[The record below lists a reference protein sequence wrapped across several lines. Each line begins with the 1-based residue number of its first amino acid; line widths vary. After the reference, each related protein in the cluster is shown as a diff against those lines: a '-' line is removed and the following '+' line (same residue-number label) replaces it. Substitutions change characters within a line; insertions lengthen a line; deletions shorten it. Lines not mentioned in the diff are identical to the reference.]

1 MLPSTTP
8 RSQLYAQGKLPEFAL
23 FSPTPPA
30 PQFADITPPTTPAD
44 LAFVFALGFGAGN
57 LLQNSYRLSYL
68 EDALANPDGGFP
80 AITDGLPAA
89 APGLAGR
96 QALRLND
103 LRNWIPTAPVLLC
116 GGALDPLV
124 FWFNAQL
131 MQGYW
136 ASRAPPS
143 ASLSVLDLEA
153 AVSAND
159 PYETLKSDF
168 ELAKQL
174 VAADAVAQGATD
186 GGALAVAEAY
196 HATLV
201 APFCFTAARS
211 FFANQ

>member
-1 MLPSTTP
+1 
-8 RSQLYAQGKLPEFAL
+8 
-23 FSPTPPA
+23 
-30 PQFADITPPTTPAD
+30 
-44 LAFVFALGFGAGN
+44 
-57 LLQNSYRLSYL
+57 
-68 EDALANPDGGFP
+68 
-80 AITDGLPAA
+80 
-89 APGLAGR
+89 
-96 QALRLND
+96 
-103 LRNWIPTAPVLLC
+103 
-116 GGALDPLV
+116 
-124 FWFNAQL
+124 
-131 MQGYW
+131 MQGFW

-159 PYETLKSDF
+159 PYGTLKSNF